1 MEDKQMEGC
10 YHRLT
15 RMNWQHVAPGVIL
28 LLVKLT
34 GTSLF
39 FVFFPQIF
47 PKGSII
53 SLSTKN
59 SSVWPPAP
67 EQTSSLSPLHP
78 TSVRIPLKKPR
89 WERFRGHDYLF
100 SEEKATW
107 LISQLDCKDWKSN
120 LVIINDTKELEF
132 VINKTAMANYFI
144 GLTYSE
150 STKKWEWIDHK
161 EHNINLFP
169 IKAIMDKE
177 CVAIG
182 AGDVSPVSCYDDY
195 NWVCEKTYS

>member
-1 MEDKQMEGC
+1 
-10 YHRLT
+10 
-15 RMNWQHVAPGVIL
+15 MNWQQVAPGIIL

-47 PKGSII
+47 PKGNIT
-53 SLSTKN
+53 STSTEN
-59 SSVWPPAP
+59 SSVWLLFP
-67 EQTSSLSPLHP
+67 EQIPSLSPLRP
-78 TSVRIPLKKPR
+78 TTARIPLKQPR
-89 WERFRGHDYLF
+89 WERFREHDYLF

-107 LISQLDCKDWKSN
+107 LISQFDCEEWKSK

-150 STKKWEWIDHK
+150 STKKWEWTDHK
-161 EHNINLFP
+161 EHNMNLISFRREFNSGTLNTS
-169 IKAIMDKE
+169 IKLRRMTIK
-177 CVAIG
+177 
-182 AGDVSPVSCYDDY
+182 
-195 NWVCEKTYS
+195 

>member
-1 MEDKQMEGC
+1 
-10 YHRLT
+10 
-15 RMNWQHVAPGVIL
+15 MNWQQVAPGVIL

-47 PKGSII
+47 PKGNITFI
-53 SLSTKN
+53 SKENST
-59 SSVWPPAP
+59 VWPSSPELTTFPSDLLPA
-67 EQTSSLSPLHP
+67 TGR
-78 TSVRIPLKKPR
+78 TPLKQPR

-100 SEEKATW
+100 SEEKGMW
-107 LISQLDCKDWKSN
+107 MISHHDCGEWKSN

-132 VINKTAMANYFI
+132 VINKTAMGSYFI

-150 STKKWEWIDHK
+150 STRKWEWIDRK

-169 IKAIMDKE
+169 IKPTMDKE
-177 CVAIG
+177 CAAIV
-182 AGDVSPVSCYDDY
+182 AGDVSPVSCYDEY
-195 NWVCEKTYS
+195 NWICEKTYS